1 MTGRLNKHLAEI
13 DTIATERINSIVEA
27 MADQDNTNEQLK
39 ETNQLLWVGLMNNY
53 KLSAE
58 EIVYDEIIFS

>member
-1 MTGRLNKHLAEI
+1 MNGKLNKHLVEI
-13 DTIATERINSIVEA
+13 DRTATERINRIAKA
-27 MADQDNTNEQLK
+27 MAEQDNTNEKLK

-58 EIVYDEIIFS
+58 EIVYNEIILS

>member
-1 MTGRLNKHLAEI
+1 MNGTLNKHLAEI
-13 DTIATERINSIVEA
+13 DRIATERINRIIKA
-27 MADQDNTNEQLK
+27 MAEQENTNEQLK

-58 EIVYDEIIFS
+58 EIVYSELIFA